1 MKDILFFSHNQ
12 KKIIEIKQIFK
23 DSKIKIYD
31 LNSFKKIKEPKETG
45 ATFSSNAKIK
55 SKYGQQLFDM
65 PCFADDSGFCVEA
78 LKNKPGVK
86 SKRFLEKFS
95 NNKKAFEYI
104 ISNVVK
110 KRNNKAFFVTAISL
124 TLKEN
129 HHITFLGKI
138 SGTVSLEPK
147 GMNGFG
153 YDPIFIPENN
163 IKTFAEM
170 NLEEKNVIS
179 HRKIAITKL
188 KSFLFWYNI
197 CFPVFNLQNLEISFN
212 SIIWKIKIT
221 VQTRKSNVSVLEGF
235 I

>member
-1 MKDILFFSHNQ
+1 LKDILFFSHNQ

-31 LNSFKKIKEPKETG
+31 LNAFKKIREPKETG

-78 LKNKPGVK
+78 LKNNPGVK

-138 SGTVSLEPK
+138 SGTVSLKPK

-170 NLEEKNVIS
+170 SLEEKNVIS

-188 KSFLFWYNI
+188 KSFLF
-197 CFPVFNLQNLEISFN
+197 
-212 SIIWKIKIT
+212 
-221 VQTRKSNVSVLEGF
+221 
-235 I
+235 